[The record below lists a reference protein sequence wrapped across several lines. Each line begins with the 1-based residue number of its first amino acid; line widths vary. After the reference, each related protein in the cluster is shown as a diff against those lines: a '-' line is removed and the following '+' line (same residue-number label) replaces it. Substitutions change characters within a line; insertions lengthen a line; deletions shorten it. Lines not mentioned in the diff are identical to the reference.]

1 MELKLNNK
9 ARSFINMSNFMKLF
23 AVLFRFLI
31 VVAICY
37 IILFPLIT
45 KVASSFMSRTDIWD
59 QTVNLIPRNPT
70 LVNYTLAFEYMD
82 FTTAF
87 LNSFILAFVV
97 SLFQLLSCTLI
108 GYGFASFDFK
118 GKNFWFFLVIFSL
131 VIPPELIITPLYL
144 NFRFFNFLGL
154 MPGDGINLIGT
165 NWPFILLAATGTGYK
180 NGLFIYIMRQFFKG
194 MPKGLAE
201 AAYVDGAGP
210 FRTFFKIMLPGAVPG
225 MVIVFLFS
233 FVWQWNDYFL
243 TTMFV
248 GQRNILPL
256 ALEELPRAVLGD
268 QYLHLPEEASLLI
281 NTGSL
286 MIILPLVLLYI
297 FLQKYFVESVQRSGI
312 K

>member
-1 MELKLNNK
+1 MELKINSARRYIKKNNFSK
-9 ARSFINMSNFMKLF
+9 MFTS
-23 AVLFRFLI
+23 LFRLMI
-31 VVAICY
+31 VIAICY

-45 KVASSFMSRTDIWD
+45 KIASSFMSRTDIWD
-59 QTVNLIPRNPT
+59 QTVNMIPKNPT
-70 LVNYTLAFEYMD
+70 LVNYQLAFEYME
-82 FTTAF
+82 FPTAF
-87 LNSFILAFVV
+87 LNSFVIAFVV
-97 SLFQLLSCTLI
+97 SLFQLISCTFI
-108 GYGFASFDFK
+108 GYGFATFDFK
-118 GKNFWFFLVIFSL
+118 GKGFWFFLVIFSL

-144 NFRFFNFLGL
+144 NFRFFDFLGL
-154 MPGDGINLIGT
+154 IPGDGLNLIGT
-165 NWPFILLAATGTGYK
+165 NWPFILLAITGTGYK

-210 FRTFFKIMLPGAVPG
+210 FRTFFKIMLPGAVSG

-248 GQRNILPL
+248 GSKNILPI
-256 ALEELPRAVLGD
+256 ALEELPPAVLGD

-286 MIILPLVLLYI
+286 MIILPLLLLYI